1 MLKCAVE
8 RGCWLQSSVLEAVRD
23 VMMERIRDKVCG
35 RRPLH
40 LYIIYIYIYIYI
52 YYIYYIY
59 CVKWDSVKF
68 PLPDIRSHT
77 IMHPETLLSDL
88 LSVMLAVYI

>member
-1 MLKCAVE
+1 MVKCAVE

-40 LYIIYIYIYIYI
+40 LYS
-52 YYIYYIY
+52 
-59 CVKWDSVKF
+59 VKWDSVKYS
-68 PLPDIRSHT
+68 LPDIRSHT
-77 IMHPETLLSDL
+77 IMHP
-88 LSVMLAVYI
+88 